1 MFTRKNNNKGLS
13 VLLVLVLFLS
23 MMYMFKSTGVNTES
37 YSEIIGLFEDKK
49 VTTFSLNLGSGLL
62 TYQLKGSEDTLTYS
76 VPSVDLFLLD
86 VRPLIEAYNASNPNA
101 PMQYNYVEASNF
113 VANLINWLPIVFMV
127 LMFVVFYMSMS
138 QQGGGKIGNISKARV
153 QQEDQGRKATFADVA
168 GADEE

>member
-1 MFTRKNNNKGLS
+1 MFTRKNNNKGPS

-37 YSEIIGLFEDKK
+37 YSEIIGLFEAKK

-101 PMQYNYVEASNF
+101 PMQYN
-113 VANLINWLPIVFMV
+113 
-127 LMFVVFYMSMS
+127 
-138 QQGGGKIGNISKARV
+138 
-153 QQEDQGRKATFADVA
+153 
-168 GADEE
+168 